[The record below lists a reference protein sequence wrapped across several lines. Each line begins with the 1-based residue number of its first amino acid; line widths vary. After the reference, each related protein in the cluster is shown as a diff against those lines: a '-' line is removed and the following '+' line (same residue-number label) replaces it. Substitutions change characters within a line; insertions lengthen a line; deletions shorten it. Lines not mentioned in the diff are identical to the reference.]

1 MEGGPLS
8 FGSIQALEMFSM
20 VDPKEKV
27 IVVWLD
33 ARSSLYKYIKSK
45 KLLEKIVLITH
56 NIQGKSRS
64 KNTVK
69 YKLYLLL

>member
-1 MEGGPLS
+1 MEVGPLY

-27 IVVWLD
+27 IVVWPD
-33 ARSSLYKYIKSK
+33 ARSSLYKYIKSE

-56 NIQGKSRS
+56 NIQEKSRS
-64 KNTVK
+64 KNAVK